1 MISIENVTKYYRVN
15 GQPRHI
21 LKDQSLYLSGGYSYG
36 LLGVNGAGKSTT
48 IRLLAGIEL
57 PNKGVV
63 RREARVSWPLGFSTG
78 FNMMMSGRE
87 NLKFV
92 ARAYGENPDYLLDF
106 VADFAEIGAYINQPV
121 RTYSSGMIARFAFGL
136 SMAIDFDCYLVDEI
150 TAVGDSRFQKRCEAV
165 FQKKRAHS
173 DLIMVSH
180 DMTTISRYC
189 DRGLV
194 LVDGELIPF
203 ERVDDAVAAYM
214 RLNK

>member
-1 MISIENVTKYYRVN
+1 MISLENVSKSYQLN
-15 GQPRHI
+15 GQPRAI
-21 LKDQSLYLSGGYSYG
+21 LKEQSLYLQGGYSYG
-36 LLGVNGAGKSTT
+36 LMGVNGAGKSTT

-57 PNKGVV
+57 PDKGIV

-78 FNMMMSGRE
+78 FNTMMSGRE

-92 ARAYGENPDYLLDF
+92 ARAYGENPKYVLDF
-106 VADFAEIGAYINQPV
+106 VADFAEIGAYVNQPM
-121 RTYSSGMIARFAFGL
+121 RTYSSGMMARFAFGL

-150 TAVGDSRFQKRCEAV
+150 TFVGDARFQKKCETV
-165 FQKKRAHS
+165 FRQKRDHC
-173 DLIMVSH
+173 DVILVSH
-180 DMTTISRYC
+180 DMATISKLC

-203 ERVDDAVAAYM
+203 ERVDDAVATYM